1 VAGELRPLTAHRQ
14 RQIERAVHRAEEL
27 TGLQLCVYLGPT
39 GEDARGHAERLFLDA
54 GLHSRPAILVL
65 VAPQARRVE
74 ILTAPQVQGRVSD
87 AAAQRAVD
95 RMTARLAQGDLVGG
109 LEAGIAEL
117 AAAAGPGAPTGEN
130 LPDLLQ
136 GS

>member
-1 VAGELRPLTAHRQ
+1 VAGELRPLTGVRQ

-27 TGLQLCVYLGPT
+27 TGLQLCVYVGPT
-39 GEDARGHAERLFLDA
+39 GEDARAHAERLFAEA
-54 GLHSRPAILVL
+54 GLHTRPAILVL

-74 ILTAPQVQGRVSD
+74 ILTAPQVRDRVSD

-95 RMTARLAQGDLVGG
+95 RMTAHLAGGDLVSG

-117 AAAAGPGAPTGEN
+117 AAAAGPGGATGEN